1 MPRRL
6 FDFLCEQGHTTEG
19 LVDTEVSEITCKVC
33 GEAAK
38 RLISA
43 PRVNLEPFSG
53 AFPGA
58 YHAWNRKRAE
68 KLAQDRKKADS

>member
-1 MPRRL
+1 MPRRM
-6 FDFLCEQGHTTEG
+6 FDFLCEQGHTTES
-19 LVDTEVSEITCKVC
+19 LVDTEEFKSTCKVC
-33 GEAAK
+33 GKEAK

-43 PRVNLEPFSG
+43 PRAYLEPFSG

-68 KLAQDRKKADS
+68 KMAHDRKKADS